1 MNIELDITNTS
12 TGKSV
17 INSETNVNKL
27 YCKIENDNENTINL
41 YANTN
46 YNFIVNDSTNTTEK
60 YYIGFFYNFNYYID
74 NTTNPLSEYII
85 GINNIGISSTNIINT
100 SYKFKLIDI
109 NYNFTWS
116 IFEINTTKNNN
127 NKFYYNQILSG
138 KLKINNPLVYI
149 NLKFENNKLLNITD
163 NTDTLININ
172 YNQNIISNKLDITLY
187 ENTNYIFKLTHN
199 SNILFNIYYN
209 TIELY
214 NKLTNLETIKS
225 TTYTTLFI
233 KNLSNTNKKK
243 YKWSF
248 SDSSYNGDLY
258 FINLKKYKSNDEKL
272 YDYKFKNI
280 EINFRLFYNTFI
292 YNEHLNIK
300 NLNNNINNLT
310 LNDSHKL
317 LLINNNNKNISIILP
332 SNNIYIGLT
341 YNILL
346 NQDLNLLNIYCE
358 DNTETLDNYDK
369 LKGALLITNNNNLYC
384 KCVSSLTEKLDTN
397 NINTNLSENVI
408 LKKIKLNNS
417 NVYNGGLYKYGFIK
431 IICSEYLNNKY
442 IWNVEG
448 NLIGNSILYSNTYL
462 YNPFI

>member
-1 MNIELDITNTS
+1 MNIELDVTNTS
-12 TGKSV
+12 NGKNVSNNE
-17 INSETNVNKL
+17 INVNKL

-46 YNFIVNDSTNTTEK
+46 YNFIVNDSTNTVEK

-74 NTTNPLSEYII
+74 NTTNSLSEYII

-100 SYKFKLIDI
+100 NYKFKLIDI

-116 IFEINTTKNNN
+116 IFEKNTTKNSN
-127 NKFYYNQILSG
+127 NKFYYNEILSG

-149 NLKFENNKLLNITD
+149 NLEFENNKLLDISNNI
-163 NTDTLININ
+163 DTLININ

-187 ENTNYIFKLTHN
+187 ENTNYILKLTHK
-199 SNILFNIYYN
+199 SNILFNIYNN

-214 NKLTNLETIKS
+214 NKLTNLETIEA
-225 TTYTTLFI
+225 TTYTTLFL
-233 KNLSNTNKKK
+233 KDLPNTNKKK

-248 SDSSYNGDLY
+248 SDNTYNGDLY
-258 FINLKKYKSNDEKL
+258 FVNLKKNKSNDEKL

-397 NINTNLSENVI
+397 NINTNLSENII

-417 NVYNGGLYKYGFIK
+417 NIYNSGLYKYGFIK

-448 NLIGNSILYSNTYL
+448 NLIGNSLLYSNTYL